1 MIKKK
6 NIFVSIISAF
16 IAYKL
21 LRKINDLKLGLEY
34 ICTLYIKD
42 KSISFKGYLDTGNL
56 VRGINGE
63 GVIIV
68 HNSIINKILNT
79 NLSYEIEDYNDYLHI
94 YNNLPITIK
103 DSLSYTFYNTT
114 KEKQILPIL
123 RFDKIVI
130 TNKRKEKTVYN
141 PYIGILGIDSS
152 GALIPISTLK

>member
-1 MIKKK
+1 MCIRD
-6 NIFVSIISAF
+6 S
-16 IAYKL
+16 
-21 LRKINDLKLGLEY
+21 
-34 ICTLYIKD
+34 
-42 KSISFKGYLDTGNL
+42 LDTGNL

-94 YNNLPITIK
+94 YNNIPITIK